1 MTLKKLV
8 PKIGPKRE
16 VSLLK
21 CLPLCSSS
29 FADLPLIYLAQQTYN
44 ALLYRFGLRLL
55 PCARKGRMNRNQKPL
70 NHLLIHIIMNCFS
83 FAPCAVGRGCSL
95 IGRPVAVGRSVG
107 RSVMKFWRDA
117 LTCSVCLFALP
128 PWTDAYGRATY
139 STTQV
144 KWSEMQLRKC
154 SLIAE
159 RCYAFAQEI
168 RRGRGGWTGGQAR
181 AFGQPQFS
189 PSPAFYSWLLLV
201 FKQRLSFLSLSL
213 SLPLSLSLSLSL
225 FLPSEKRAFNFGVHS
240 AFLHSHSL
248 MANIGR
254 YACRIGDVLTCLS

>member
-201 FKQRLSFLSLSL
+201 FKQRLSFLSLSP
-213 SLPLSLSLSLSL
+213 SLSLSLSLSL
-225 FLPSEKRAFNFGVHS
+225 SFFPQRNAHLISGSTQPSSTLTHS
-240 AFLHSHSL
+240 W
-248 MANIGR
+248 
-254 YACRIGDVLTCLS
+254 LTLEGMPAG